1 MAREDLKPKLE
12 TLEIVKNEQMEAL
25 ADPIH
30 RDILNILQEQG
41 ACTTEEIAKALPMN
55 RRETEEYLSGLEA
68 VGLLDRAIDEGTEY
82 YLPRAR
88 SIAVKTA
95 QLPGDEGISLVR
107 EFLVER
113 AAEMAQELASLEV
126 EDVSNGS
133 ITLHQVKMAAED
145 MPWVNE
151 RLKQAFREIT
161 EHLEQDKKDKDLH
174 CRLAFFFY
182 PIKE

>member
-1 MAREDLKPKLE
+1 MAREDLKPQLE

-25 ADPIH
+25 ADSVH
-30 RDILNILQEQG
+30 RDILNILQDQG
-41 ACTTEEIAKALPMN
+41 ACTTEEIARALPLN

-68 VGLLDRAIDEGTEY
+68 VGLLDRATDEGTEY

-95 QLPGDEGISLVR
+95 KLPGDEGISLVR

-113 AAEMAQELASLEV
+113 AAEMAQELSALEV
-126 EDVSNGS
+126 GDVSSGG
-133 ITLHQVKMAAED
+133 ITLHQVKMSAED

-151 RLKQAFREIT
+151 RLNQAFREIID
-161 EHLEQDKKDKDLH
+161 HLEKDKKDKDVH

>member
-1 MAREDLKPKLE
+1 MAREDLKPQLE

-25 ADPIH
+25 ADPVH
-30 RDILNILQEQG
+30 RDILNFLQESG
-41 ACTTEEIAKALPMN
+41 ACTIEEISKTLPLGKK
-55 RRETEEYLSGLEA
+55 ETEEYLSGLLA
-68 VGLLDRAIDEGTEY
+68 VGILDQVIHEGIEY

-95 QLPGDEGISLVR
+95 KLPGEEGISLVR

-113 AAEMAQELASLEV
+113 AAEMAQELSMLEV
-126 EDVSNGS
+126 EDVNNGS
-133 ITLHQVKMAAED
+133 ITLHQVKMSAED

-151 RLKQAFREIT
+151 RLSQAFREIVDK
-161 EHLEQDKKDKDLH
+161 LEEDKKEKDVH
-174 CRLAFFFY
+174 CRLAFYFY